1 MRKWNREKKLKI
13 ENFHED
19 NFMEDI
25 YIFLWK
31 RKKNQQR
38 HALWLLISKFF
49 LKKKKY
55 GNKSRLDMCI
65 SWLTSIYFYLGH
77 VLTNLS

>member
-31 RKKNQQR
+31 KKYQQR

-49 LKKKKY
+49 LKKKMVIRE
-55 GNKSRLDMCI
+55 G
-65 SWLTSIYFYLGH
+65 
-77 VLTNLS
+77 